1 MQYNM
6 KKILTIFTILLLTG
20 SFQRCNQ
27 DDVTTHVEKIQ
38 IAISIS
44 PSDGTSDRVK
54 VALPPDASVLLTL
67 ESSAG
72 EPILTQ
78 HPLKVFVSG
87 ESYITEP
94 VELFPGSYK
103 ITDFLVIDPLSEV
116 LFAAPKNGS
125 PLAEVVANP
134 LPRSS
139 NVSENNVFS
148 FNVQVLEV
156 SRHKPEDFGYFSFN
170 VKAGSSFRI
179 AVFANED
186 GKSKLTDA
194 HAYIVNGTDTLDHHE
209 LKAKVNNVFFTGDP
223 RADYS
228 LIVVKPGYDTYT
240 LPFKFSDL
248 EHAPLK
254 VYLHESVPQ
263 TNVFRLWYSPTAIP
277 EEPPVSRFSMI
288 IGADEAADITVD
300 FGNGAVQDYFI
311 PAGSKIE
318 VLLEMATGS
327 SYIIQVS
334 GEIDKI
340 TSFEPYWD
348 SDMNKIDFT
357 NLINLQEIFNGPYG
371 SIEIPTVDLTNNHK
385 LEVASIGG
393 SRVDTLL
400 LPTDHFLRDF
410 AISGSPHLSGAE
422 IDDLIDN
429 IYSNTVDRNI
439 TNGTFYNISLTGEM
453 QGPLSE
459 ESLAKLRTLRDVY
472 GWVIFPDPA

>member
-1 MQYNM
+1 M

-44 PSDGTSDRVK
+44 PSDGTSERVK

-125 PLAEVVANP
+125 PMAEVVANP
-134 LPRSS
+134 LPRGP
-139 NVSENNVFS
+139 NNSENNVS
-148 FNVQVLEV
+148 RFNVQVLEV
-156 SRHKPEDFGYFSFN
+156 SRHTPEDFGYVSFN

-179 AVFANED
+179 AVFSNED
-186 GKSKLTDA
+186 GQPKLTDA
-194 HAYIVNGTDTLDHHE
+194 DAYIVNGTDTLHHYE
-209 LKAKVNNVFFTGDP
+209 LKAKVNNVFFSGDP
-223 RADYS
+223 QADYS
-228 LIVVKPGYDTYT
+228 LIVGKPGYDTYT

-263 TNVFRLWYSPTAIP
+263 TNVFRLWYSPIAIP
-277 EEPPVSRFSMI
+277 EEPQVSRFSMI

-300 FGNGAVQDYFI
+300 FGNGVVQDYLI

-318 VLLEMATGS
+318 ALVEMAIGR
-327 SYIIQVS
+327 SYLIQVS
-334 GEIDKI
+334 GEINKI

-357 NLINLQEIFNGPYG
+357 SLINLQEIFRGPYG
-371 SIEIPTVDLTNNHK
+371 SIQIPTVDLTNNPK
-385 LEVASIGG
+385 LEVAQVGG
-393 SRVDTLL
+393 SRIDTLFL
-400 LPTDHFLRDF
+400 STDHFLKTF
-410 AISGSPHLSGAE
+410 EIFNSPQLSGAE
-422 IDDLIDN
+422 IDKLIDN
-429 IYSNTVDRNI
+429 IYSNAVRHSI
-439 TNGTFYNISLTGEM
+439 TNGTFNNRSATLEM

-459 ESLAKLRTLRDVY
+459 ESLTKLRALRDVY
-472 GWVIFPDPA
+472 GWVIFPDPG